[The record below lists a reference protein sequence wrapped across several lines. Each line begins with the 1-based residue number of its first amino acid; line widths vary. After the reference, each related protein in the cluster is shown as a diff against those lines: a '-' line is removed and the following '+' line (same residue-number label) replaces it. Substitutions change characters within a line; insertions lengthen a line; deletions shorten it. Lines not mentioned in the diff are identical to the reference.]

1 MKIKNGTYMQDLN
14 TSHLGEHS
22 LSAEMYFEEYHDKI
36 IRRDL
41 TVTDEEIVE
50 LCSQI
55 KK

>member
-1 MKIKNGTYMQDLN
+1 MQDLN

-41 TVTDEEIVE
+41 TVTDEEWKVKDAE
-50 LCSQI
+50 RSG
-55 KK
+55 